1 MNVLIAE
8 DETLAAER
16 LTSLLEACDPHI
28 RVVENVD
35 SISDVVAFFKNGGSI
50 DLLLL
55 DIELADGKSFEIFE
69 KIDISS
75 PIIFITA
82 YNQFALDAFRYYS
95 IDYLLKPVQLDDLR
109 AAINKFKKISANQ
122 SVTTDWKA
130 LQALLK
136 KATNQHKERFILK
149 SGNKLFYKQASEIAY
164 FFADGKTAYLVS
176 KKENRKYI
184 IDYTLEELEKILDP
198 KIFFRINRKFILC
211 IDSLAEVKGLV
222 STRLEIKLNQPCEHE
237 LSVSR
242 DRSQEFKSWL
252 DQ

>member
-1 MNVLIAE
+1 M
-8 DETLAAER
+8 
-16 LTSLLEACDPHI
+16 
-28 RVVENVD
+28 
-35 SISDVVAFFKNGGSI
+35 
-50 DLLLL
+50 
-55 DIELADGKSFEIFE
+55 
-69 KIDISS
+69 
-75 PIIFITA
+75 
-82 YNQFALDAFRYYS
+82 
-95 IDYLLKPVQLDDLR
+95 
-109 AAINKFKKISANQ
+109 
-122 SVTTDWKA
+122 
-130 LQALLK
+130 QALLK

>member
-1 MNVLIAE
+1 MNILIAE

-16 LTSLLEACDPHI
+16 LTSLLNACDPHI

-109 AAINKFKKISANQ
+109 AAINKFKKISAYP
-122 SVTTDWKA
+122 SATPDWGA

-136 KATNQHKERFILK
+136 QATNQHKERFILK

-176 KKENRKYI
+176 K
-184 IDYTLEELEKILDP
+184 
-198 KIFFRINRKFILC
+198 
-211 IDSLAEVKGLV
+211 
-222 STRLEIKLNQPCEHE
+222 
-237 LSVSR
+237 
-242 DRSQEFKSWL
+242 
-252 DQ
+252 